1 MPGSGQ
7 GSSSGA
13 ARQRGVCCRARGR
26 PKVVGFA
33 ATIQLAPLA
42 GEARAASHIAT
53 KAVAAAGSTDVLVVA
68 NGGRGDVSCWGGLLS
83 LGASRRGIRGVIV
96 DGACRDVDEARELGF
111 PVFARATTPLRHG
124 PPAPG
129 HSR

>member
-1 MPGSGQ
+1 LSGSP
-7 GSSSGA
+7 
-13 ARQRGVCCRARGR
+13 R
-26 PKVVGFA
+26 PS
-33 ATIQLAPLA
+33 QLAPLA

-96 DGACRDVDEARELGF
+96 DGACRDVDEAGELGF
-111 PVFARATTPLRHG
+111 PVFARATTPLR
-124 PPAPG
+124 PG
-129 HSR
+129 AACARSQPVSRSVSGR